1 MPDQKN
7 LTESQTVTEAG
18 KLVAFLKQFDS
29 VAVAFS
35 AGVDSAVVAKA
46 AYLALGEKAIAL
58 TGVGP
63 ALAEGE
69 LEEAKRIAQLIGIQ
83 HVEVVTDEINNPLY
97 IANNTDRCYHCK
109 TELYEQAK
117 NEAQRLGISH
127 LMNGANAD
135 DQSDY
140 RPGMMAAT
148 EHQVRSPLLELGINK
163 AMVRSLAKHWSLPIW
178 DKPASPCLA
187 SRLAYGQ
194 EVSPERLAMIDAAE
208 RWIKSVQHEGNSP
221 REVRVRYHEGDK
233 ASVELP
239 KDWVKVFQREPL
251 CGDLKKE
258 LLGLGFQHVEIDQ
271 QGFRSGS
278 LNEIILPQL
287 PS

>member
-18 KLVAFLKQFDS
+18 KLVAFLKQFNS

-46 AYLALGEKAIAL
+46 ACLALGEKAIAL

-251 CGDLKKE
+251 YSDLKKE
-258 LLGLGFQHVEIDQ
+258 LLALGFQHVEIDQ